1 MKKKFKKRILAF
13 LLCFVIL
20 FTYTASTY
28 EDSQAALFE
37 GIIGAIA
44 GSTVGTGVAIGLA
57 VVGVAYTGYQI
68 YEHRDQL
75 AEAGETIANAY
86 VGYVSKK
93 VNGEVAKVKLAKD
106 FITDLGNCAIDV
118 GTEAWEQ
125 WKDFSYDLVNNNLT
139 IADFDGRIFT
149 GQLSDFPSVTSSSR
163 PYFDQTRVY
172 SNYTKYV
179 NLAFAGVTAGI
190 YNSANLDINLKDIHR
205 VTVQFKDMSIPYVI
219 YRSAQSSKFCLGI
232 GTLSRDLCSFDT
244 VYCIYNQLFK
254 GGVNYFLADGYAF
267 RDSNPTRVFQGST
280 EVFGINSTFKEFQN
294 HIENYT
300 SGLGLDN
307 DVLLQGLAPKVYDI
321 DNWGSDAW
329 EQTKSD
335 SKIDDY
341 PTSKVGVTGI
351 DNVTD
356 IPDSVVDAI
365 DNDKAWDVAP
375 RTNVDNWESTKTL
388 PRQIAVND
396 EISST
401 DLPGCKTIE
410 QALAYARAHDIPLSK
425 VLEAMGVKVGD
436 VAKDIDYAASIG
448 ATMTQEGIKA
458 DEKVGTDK
466 TVIKPFV
473 PSASD
478 KPVREYTMEG
488 LDELFPFCV
497 PFDVIRL
504 VKFLDAKPETPC
516 VKWNVPT
523 LKNGKITKN
532 EITIDLKKYD
542 GVARTCRTM
551 EFIAFCFGFVLIV
564 RKLIRG

>member
-1 MKKKFKKRILAF
+1 MKKKILAI
-13 LLCFVIL
+13 LLCVVIL
-20 FTYTASTY
+20 LGYTGASY
-28 EDSQAALFE
+28 KQAQAIGFE
-37 GIIGAIA
+37 GIIAAVA

-68 YEHRDQL
+68 YEHRDEL

-93 VNGEVAKVKLAKD
+93 VNGEVAKVKLAKE
-106 FITDLGNCAIDV
+106 FITDLGSYAIDV
-118 GTEAWEQ
+118 GSEAWNQ
-125 WKDFSYDLVNNNLT
+125 WKDFTYDLVNNNLT

-149 GQLSDFPSVTSSSR
+149 GQLSDFPSVATSSR
-163 PYFDQTRVY
+163 PYFDHTRVY
-172 SNYTKYV
+172 SNYTKFV
-179 NLAFAGVTAGI
+179 NLAFAGVTAGV
-190 YNSANLDINLKDIHR
+190 YNCANLDINLKDIHR

-219 YRSAQSSKFCLGI
+219 YRSAQSSKFNLGI
-232 GTLSRDLCSFDT
+232 GTLSRDLCPFDT
-244 VYCIYNQLFK
+244 VYCIYNQFYK
-254 GGVNYFLADGYAF
+254 AGVNYFLADGYSL

-294 HIENYT
+294 HIENFK

-307 DVLLQGLAPKVYDI
+307 DVLLQGLAPKVFDI

-375 RTNVDNWESTKTL
+375 RTNVDNWEATKTL
-388 PRQIAVND
+388 PRQISVND
-396 EISST
+396 DIRSK

-436 VAKDIDYAASIG
+436 VAKDIDYAASID

-466 TVIKPFV
+466 TVIKPFI
-473 PSASD
+473 PSTSD
-478 KPVREYTMEG
+478 KPAREYTLEG

-497 PFDVIRL
+497 PFDVYRL
-504 VKFLDAKPETPC
+504 ISFLQADPKAPKL
-516 VKWNVPT
+516 KWNVPT
-523 LKNGKITKN
+523 INGKKVKN
-532 EITIDLKKYD
+532 NILEIDFSKYNQ
-542 GVARTCRTM
+542 AAEIFRTL
-551 EFIAFCFGFVLIV
+551 EFIAFCLGFVLVV

>member
-1 MKKKFKKRILAF
+1 MKKKILAI

-20 FTYTASTY
+20 VGYTGASY
-28 EDSQAALFE
+28 KQAQAIGFE

-106 FITDLGNCAIDV
+106 FITDLGSYAIDV
-118 GTEAWEQ
+118 GSEAWEQ
-125 WKDFSYDLVNNNLT
+125 WKDFTYDLVNDNLT

-149 GQLSDFPSVTSSSR
+149 GQLSDFPSVATSDR
-163 PYFDQTRVY
+163 PYFEQTRVY
-172 SNYTKYV
+172 SNYTKFV
-179 NLAFAGVTAGI
+179 NLAFAGATAGI

-205 VTVQFKDMSIPYVI
+205 VTVQFKDMAIPYVI
-219 YRSAQSSKFCLGI
+219 YRSAQSSKFNLGI
-232 GTLSRDLCSFDT
+232 GTLSRDLCPFDT
-244 VYCIYNQLFK
+244 VYCIYNQFYK
-254 GGVNYFLADGYAF
+254 AGVNYFLADGYSL

-280 EVFGINSTFKEFQN
+280 EVFGINSTFQEFQN
-294 HIENYT
+294 HIENFK

-307 DVLLQGLAPKVYDI
+307 DVLLQGLAPKVFDI
-321 DNWGSDAW
+321 DNWGSNAW

-365 DNDKAWDVAP
+365 DNNKAWDVAP
-375 RTNVDNWESTKTL
+375 RTNIDNWEATKTL
-388 PRQIAVND
+388 PRQISVND
-396 EISST
+396 DIRST
-401 DLPGCKTIE
+401 ALPGCKTIE
-410 QALAYARAHDIPLSK
+410 QALAYARAHGIPLSK

-436 VAKDIDYAASIG
+436 VAKDIDYAATME
-448 ATMTQEGIKA
+448 ATMAQEGIKA
-458 DEKVGTDK
+458 DEKVGSDK
-466 TVIKPFV
+466 TVIKPFI

-478 KPVREYTMEG
+478 KPAREYTMEG

-497 PFDVIRL
+497 PFDVYRL
-504 VKFLDAKPETPC
+504 ISFLQADPKAPKL
-516 VKWNVPT
+516 KWNVPT
-523 LKNGKITKN
+523 INGKKVKN
-532 EITIDLKKYD
+532 NILEIDLSKYNE
-542 GVARTCRTM
+542 AAEIFRTL
-551 EFIAFCFGFVLIV
+551 EFIAFCLGFVLIV